1 MAVELSDTSKAQVAK
16 FVAFFKAKK
25 ERLLADRQAEKDE
38 FKMDRLADEGAI
50 FNQGDVSD
58 MLYTYHAQIC
68 GCLRESLDEFVNSS
82 AVYVSQILLQ
92 GEQASVP
99 LDPGDLSSIE
109 EQHKVAEIA
118 AMVAQGVAPPLV
130 AKRNIGALP
139 TLSGS
144 APDPAAAQK
153 MLELEQ
159 ENQQMLDRTQMMQA
173 QISELLKER
182 SGLTEQ
188 LAASGAAAAPS
199 TSGAA
204 LNSGQFKELMAIVEK
219 KTSEVKELRRL
230 MAEAGLVVPAAG
242 GGVELTAED

>member
-1 MAVELSDTSKAQVAK
+1 MAVELSDASKAQVAK

-50 FNQGDVSD
+50 FNQSDVSD
-58 MLYTYHAQIC
+58 MLDTYHAQIC

-109 EQHKVAEIA
+109 DQHKVAEIA

-130 AKRNIGALP
+130 AKRNVGALP
-139 TLSGS
+139 TLAGT
-144 APDPAAAQK
+144 PDPAVAQK
-153 MLELEQ
+153 IQ
-159 ENQQMLDRTQMMQA
+159 EVEADNQHLLDRNQMMQA

-182 SGLTEQ
+182 SAITEQ
-188 LAASGAAAAPS
+188 LAAAGAAAAPS

-204 LNSGQFKELMAIVEK
+204 LNSGQFKELMGIVKK
-219 KTSEVKELRRL
+219 KTAEVKELRRL
-230 MAEAGLVVPAAG
+230 MAEAGLAVPAAG